1 MKMTGIIFS
10 NVYDTSLG
18 DLTMRR
24 TVASLPF
31 GGRYRFVDFVLS
43 NMVNSN
49 ISSIGL
55 ITKYN
60 YQSLMDHLGS
70 GLEWDLSRKNAS
82 FYILPPFA
90 SGITNV
96 YRGNLE
102 ALSNAVQFLQSNKPD
117 YVVMCDTTVIC
128 NIDYERALKS
138 HIESGADVTVI
149 ANRELTA
156 FEADS
161 NDLMLLTDKDGMA
174 TDLTI
179 GQHPGEGALV
189 GMGMFIMERNFLI
202 SIINN
207 YVSRG
212 RYSFEKDFLLSRF
225 VEGDIKIKVHEFG
238 GAVLRNHNIVSY
250 FKNNF
255 KIMKEDIR
263 ADIFKR
269 NHPIYTKVRDEAPAF
284 YGETCSVSDCI
295 VADGCTVAGRVEGSV
310 IFRDVTIDEG
320 ASVKNSIIMQGTSI
334 GKGAKIENAIIDK
347 DVTVTPGAVL
357 IGGSS
362 SPVIVHKG
370 DTI

>member
-18 DLTMRR
+18 DLTMHR

-31 GGRYRFVDFVLS
+31 GGRYRLVDFVLS

-49 ISSIGL
+49 ISSIGI

-70 GLEWDLSRKNAS
+70 GIEWDLSRKNAS

-90 SGITNV
+90 TGVTNV

-102 ALSNAVQFLQSNKPD
+102 ALSNAVRFLESNKPD

-128 NIDYERALKS
+128 NINFEDALEN
-138 HIESGADVTVI
+138 HIKSGADVTAI
-149 ANRELTA
+149 ANREIA
-156 FEADS
+156 AYEADS
-161 NDLMLLTDKDGMA
+161 NDVFLKAGENGIAEDMA
-174 TDLTI
+174 I
-179 GQHPGEGALV
+179 GQSLGVDSLI
-189 GMGMFIMERNFLI
+189 GMGMFIVERKFLI

-207 YVSRG
+207 YVARG

-225 VEGDIKIKVHEFG
+225 TDDNIKINVFEFKG
-238 GAVLRNHNIVSY
+238 PVLRNHNTVSY

-255 KIMKEDIR
+255 KMLDEDIR
-263 ADIFKR
+263 ADVFNPR
-269 NHPIYTKVRDEAPAF
+269 HPIYTKVRDESPTF
-284 YGETCSVSDCI
+284 YSETGTVNDCI
-295 VADGCTVAGRVEGSV
+295 IADGCVVNGKLENSV
-310 IFRDVTIDEG
+310 VFRNVKIEEG
-320 ASVKNSIIMQGTSI
+320 ASIKNSIVMQGSII

-347 DVTVTPGAVL
+347 DATITPGATL

-370 DTI
+370 ETI

>member
-10 NVYDTSLG
+10 NVYDSALG
-18 DLTMRR
+18 DLTMHR

-102 ALSNAVQFLQSNKPD
+102 ALSNAVKFLQSNKPD

-128 NIDYERALKS
+128 NIDFEKALES
-138 HIESGADVTVI
+138 HINSGADVTVI
-149 ANRELTA
+149 ANREINA
-156 FEADS
+156 HEAES
-161 NDLMLLTDKDGMA
+161 TDLMLRTDENGMA
-174 TDLTI
+174 TDLAI
-179 GQHPGEGALV
+179 GQHMGDSSLF

-225 VEGDIKIKVHEFG
+225 TEGDIKINVYKFE

-255 KIMKEDIR
+255 KIMNEDIR
-263 ADIFKR
+263 TDIFKP

-284 YGETCSVSDCI
+284 YSNSSKVSDCLI
-295 VADGCTVAGRVEGSV
+295 ADGCTINGKVETSV
-310 IFRDVTIDEG
+310 IFRGVSVEEG
-320 ASVKNSIIMQGTSI
+320 AAIKNSVIMQGTI
-334 GKGAKIENAIIDK
+334 VGRGAKIENAIIDK
-347 DVTVTPGAVL
+347 DVTITPGAIL